1 MSGAGYLSEV
11 NFRSDHRGIGVL
23 VTSLL
28 SGRDGLYGFRFASGT
43 YRCDTVANVA

>member
-1 MSGAGYLSEV
+1 MADLTHADPTVLALAGT
-11 NFRSDHRGIGVL
+11 VL

-43 YRCDTVANVA
+43 YRCDTIANVA